1 MCCMAGDIL
10 SLTVFFKFKNAKIV
24 ILAQIDS
31 SFGYGAYFSNLTRR
45 EEFRVLTGYLHRCDF

>member
-1 MCCMAGDIL
+1 MAGDIL